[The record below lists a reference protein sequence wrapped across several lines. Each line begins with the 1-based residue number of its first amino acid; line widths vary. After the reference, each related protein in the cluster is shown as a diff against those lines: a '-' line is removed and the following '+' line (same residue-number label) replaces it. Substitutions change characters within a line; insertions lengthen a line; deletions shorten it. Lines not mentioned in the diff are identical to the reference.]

1 MASGIV
7 NQHTRMKET
16 RKIMKNKIL
25 SMLTITALTLS
36 MAACGQNTSGTAA
49 GDTSSTASGTAA
61 DSTSNTVSGT
71 TAGDISN
78 SAAGDASDTAA
89 SAGSAED
96 GELKEI
102 IVVLDWYP
110 NAVHAFMYVAMEK
123 GYYEDEGLKVNIQF
137 PANDNDALSLVA
149 AGQSQIGIFYQQD
162 IITTRTNQ
170 DVPVKSI
177 GAITQEPLNIILSL
191 ADKNI
196 TEPKD
201 LEGKTIGYA
210 GTDLS
215 AALVRYVMEQA
226 GVTYDENKLINVGFD
241 LMSSMT
247 TGNVDATIGCMVNH
261 EVPQMEEEGFDV
273 NYFYLDDYGVP
284 TYYELVFL
292 SSDDYIQSSSDTLA
306 AFLRASEKGFKD
318 MQANPEEALKILL
331 DHQNAENFPLSETV
345 ERQSMETLLP
355 VMEEDGKPFLS
366 QDASVWEE
374 NIDWLYEQG
383 LTDEKLPAEEFMEV
397 IEY

>member
-1 MASGIV
+1 
-7 NQHTRMKET
+7 MK
-16 RKIMKNKIL
+16 KFISIL
-25 SMLTITALTLS
+25 TVAALTLS
-36 MAACGQNTSGTAA
+36 VAACQS
-49 GDTSSTASGTAA
+49 
-61 DSTSNTVSGT
+61 SNTAPAETNTPSS
-71 TAGDISN
+71 DISID
-78 SAAGDASDTAA
+78 SSKL
-89 SAGSAED
+89 ED
-96 GELKEI
+96 I
-102 IVVLDWYP
+102 NVVLDWYP

-123 GYYEDEGLKVNIQF
+123 GYYEEEGLNVNIQF

-149 AGQSQIGIFYQQD
+149 AGKSQIGIFYQQD

-170 DVPVKSI
+170 NVPVKSI

-196 TEPKD
+196 TEPKA

-215 AALVRYVMEQA
+215 AALVKYVMEQA
-226 GVTYDENKLINVGFD
+226 GVAYDENKLINVGFD

-284 TYYELVFL
+284 SYYELVFL
-292 SSDDYIQSSSDTLA
+292 SNDDYIASNSDTLA

-318 MQANPEEALKILL
+318 MQTNPDEALKILL
-331 DHQNAENFPLSETV
+331 DNQNAENFPLSEAV

-355 VMEEDGKPFLS
+355 VMEEEGKSFLS
-366 QDASVWEE
+366 QDLAVWEA
-374 NIDWLYEQG
+374 NINWLYEQG
-383 LTDEKLPAEEFMEV
+383 LADEKLPANEFMTE
-397 IEY
+397 IEYHPSN

>member
-1 MASGIV
+1 
-7 NQHTRMKET
+7 MKLKRLT
-16 RKIMKNKIL
+16 SL
-25 SMLTITALTLS
+25 LTITALTLS
-36 MAACGQNTSGTAA
+36 LAACGGNSDSDSSAADPTAA
-49 GDTSSTASGTAA
+49 QTTDAGNST
-61 DSTSNTVSGT
+61 D
-71 TAGDISN
+71 AGS
-78 SAAGDASDTAA
+78 ASDTAA
-89 SAGSAED
+89 DNSADDSANADNAGED
-96 GELKEI
+96 ADKELEEVS
-102 IVVLDWYP
+102 VVLDWYP

-123 GYYEDEGLKVNIQF
+123 GYYEEEGIKVNIQF

-170 DVPVKSI
+170 KVPVKSI

-215 AALVRYVMEQA
+215 AALVKYVMEQA
-226 GVTYDENKLINVGFD
+226 GVAYDENNLINVGFD

-273 NYFYLDDYGVP
+273 SYFYLDDYGVP

-292 SSDDYIQSSSDTLA
+292 SNDDYISSNSDTLA

-318 MQANPEEALKILL
+318 MQADPEGALKILL
-331 DHQNAENFPLSETV
+331 DNQNEENFPLSETV

-374 NIDWLYEQG
+374 NINWLYDQG
-383 LTDEKLPAEEFMEV
+383 LANEKLPAEEFMAE
-397 IEY
+397 IDY